1 MNILKKYLTI
11 MLLLGLTCPAT
22 ACNSS
27 SSSEDEVPPHLKP
40 ENPEEPVRDYYPKTD
55 GATRLVTYNVGI
67 FNKYIKDDY
76 QLIADMMKEIDADAI
91 CMNELDNNTNRTRHV
106 YQLKHFASLMGSWD
120 FEYGAAMPYDGGEYG
135 DAVLSKHPIIETRSY
150 RLPCAASQPGEDRSL
165 CVIRVEI
172 DGKDLYVAST
182 HLDHLSGDASR
193 LVQANEIRRIRDTEL
208 DGDLILAGD
217 LNAIPSS
224 NVIATMTAFL
234 TNVGT
239 IDQYTFPSENPT
251 RKIDYILY
259 APIGHF
265 SVQNCTVVSRSDQ
278 QVDGVDASDHR
289 PVVADIRFQ
298 TEEDLP
304 ENQE

>member
-1 MNILKKYLTI
+1 MKKYLMT
-11 MLLLGLTCPAT
+11 LLTLGL
-22 ACNSS
+22 ACNAAACM
-27 SSSEDEVPPHLKP
+27 EDEPFYDTEIPPHVSIDNSKG
-40 ENPEEPVRDYYPKTD
+40 EGV
-55 GATRLVTYNVGI
+55 TRLVTYNVGI

-265 SVQNCTVVSRSDQ
+265 GVQNCTVVSRSDQ

>member
-1 MNILKKYLTI
+1 MIQLVSWNVNGLRACVKKGFLDVMEQLDADIFCIQETKLQEGQI
-11 MLLLGLTCPAT
+11 DLELP
-22 ACNSS
+22 
-27 SSSEDEVPPHLKP
+27 
-40 ENPEEPVRDYYPKTD
+40 DYYQYWNYAEKKGYSGTAVFTKIKPLSVKNGIGVDEFDHEGRVITLEFD
-55 GATRLVTYNVGI
+55 DYFLVTCYTPNS
-67 FNKYIKDDY
+67 
-76 QLIADMMKEIDADAI
+76 QS
-91 CMNELDNNTNRTRHV
+91 ELAR
-106 YQLKHFASLMGSWD
+106 L
-120 FEYGAAMPYDGGEYG
+120 
-135 DAVLSKHPIIETRSY
+135 SY
-150 RLPCAASQPGEDRSL
+150 RMDWEENFREYLLKLEEDKPVIL
-165 CVIRVEI
+165 C
-172 DGKDLYVAST
+172 
-182 HLDHLSGDASR
+182 
-193 LVQANEIRRIRDTEL
+193 
-208 DGDLILAGD
+208 GD

-265 SVQNCTVVSRSDQ
+265 GVQNCTVVSRSDQ

>member
-1 MNILKKYLTI
+1 MKKYLMT
-11 MLLLGLTCPAT
+11 LLTLGL
-22 ACNSS
+22 ACNAAACM
-27 SSSEDEVPPHLKP
+27 EDEPFYDTEIPPHVSVDNSKS
-40 ENPEEPVRDYYPKTD
+40 EGV
-55 GATRLVTYNVGI
+55 TRLVTYNVGV

-135 DAVLSKHPIIETRSY
+135 DAVLSKYPILETRSY
-150 RLPCAASQPGEDRSL
+150 RLPCAAEQPGEDRAL
-165 CVIRVEI
+165 CVIRVQI

-193 LVQANEIRRIRDTEL
+193 LVQAAEIRRIRDTDL
-208 DGDLILAGD
+208 GGDLILSGD

-239 IDQYTFPSENPT
+239 IDQYTFPSDSPT

-259 APIGHF
+259 APIEHF
-265 SVQNCTVVSRSDQ
+265 GVQNCTVVSRADQ

-298 TEEDLP
+298 TEEDLV
-304 ENQE
+304 ETQE

>member
-1 MNILKKYLTI
+1 M
-11 MLLLGLTCPAT
+11 
-22 ACNSS
+22 
-27 SSSEDEVPPHLKP
+27 
-40 ENPEEPVRDYYPKTD
+40 R
-55 GATRLVTYNVGI
+55 
-67 FNKYIKDDY
+67 
-76 QLIADMMKEIDADAI
+76 
-91 CMNELDNNTNRTRHV
+91 
-106 YQLKHFASLMGSWD
+106 
-120 FEYGAAMPYDGGEYG
+120 AAW
-135 DAVLSKHPIIETRSY
+135 
-150 RLPCAASQPGEDRSL
+150 C
-165 CVIRVEI
+165 
-172 DGKDLYVAST
+172 
-182 HLDHLSGDASR
+182 
-193 LVQANEIRRIRDTEL
+193 RIRDTEL

-265 SVQNCTVVSRSDQ
+265 GVQNCTVVSRSDQ

>member
-1 MNILKKYLTI
+1 MS
-11 MLLLGLTCPAT
+11 PRRAR
-22 ACNSS
+22 SS
-27 SSSEDEVPPHLKP
+27 
-40 ENPEEPVRDYYPKTD
+40 
-55 GATRLVTYNVGI
+55 
-67 FNKYIKDDY
+67 F
-76 QLIADMMKEIDADAI
+76 
-91 CMNELDNNTNRTRHV
+91 
-106 YQLKHFASLMGSWD
+106 
-120 FEYGAAMPYDGGEYG
+120 
-135 DAVLSKHPIIETRSY
+135 
-150 RLPCAASQPGEDRSL
+150 
-165 CVIRVEI
+165 
-172 DGKDLYVAST
+172 
-182 HLDHLSGDASR
+182 GDASR
-193 LVQANEIRRIRDTEL
+193 LVGNEIRRIRDTEL

-265 SVQNCTVVSRSDQ
+265 GVQNCTVVSRSDQ

>member
-1 MNILKKYLTI
+1 
-11 MLLLGLTCPAT
+11 
-22 ACNSS
+22 
-27 SSSEDEVPPHLKP
+27 
-40 ENPEEPVRDYYPKTD
+40 
-55 GATRLVTYNVGI
+55 
-67 FNKYIKDDY
+67 
-76 QLIADMMKEIDADAI
+76 MMKEIDADAI

-182 HLDHLSGDASR
+182 HLDHLSGDARR
-193 LVQANEIRRIRDTEL
+193 LVQADEIRRIRDTEL

-239 IDQYTFPSENPT
+239 SDQYTFPSENPT

-265 SVQNCTVVSRSDQ
+265 GVQNCTVVSRSDQ
-278 QVDGVDASDHR
+278 QVDGVDAADHR

>member
-1 MNILKKYLTI
+1 MKKTI
-11 MLLLGLTCPAT
+11 CLWALLLIVVSCT
-22 ACNSS
+22 NDDNYN
-27 SSSEDEVPPHLKP
+27 DEHGDKAVIPPKG
-40 ENPEEPVRDYYPKTD
+40 RII
-55 GATRLVTYNVGI
+55 RIMTYNIYGARATSPA
-67 FNKYIKDDY
+67 NA
-76 QLIADMMKEIDADAI
+76 ADLDALAEVIRRQDPDFVTL
-91 CMNELDNNTNRTRHV
+91 NEVDVFTNRTGKDVHQARD
-106 YQLKHFASLMGSWD
+106 LAAKLGMEWHFSKAIHR
-120 FEYGAAMPYDGGEYG
+120 DGGEYG

-150 RLPCAASQPGEDRSL
+150 RLPCAASQPGED
-165 CVIRVEI
+165 
-172 DGKDLYVAST
+172 
-182 HLDHLSGDASR
+182 
-193 LVQANEIRRIRDTEL
+193 RDTEL

-265 SVQNCTVVSRSDQ
+265 GVQNCTVVSRSDQ